1 MSRRSD
7 TISAAVDVDSYDI
20 AIIGGGINGAC
31 LFDLLCRR
39 GYRTILLDKGDF
51 AGGTSQASAMMI
63 WGGLLYLRNLDILS
77 VFNFSRSRDQ
87 MIRTMAD
94 WISPCRFR
102 FLPTQKGML
111 SKLPILSALYLYW
124 VIGCFNRKKPFVE
137 ARFPEQKHLLRRYNS
152 LLFEEGMLRCSD
164 CRFVLHW
171 LTRKR
176 SPQQSAL
183 NYCELKGGD
192 YHTKER
198 LWHLRARD
206 RISSKD
212 IEICSRVVIN
222 CGGVWTDRINR
233 SMNIQSPFKHVFSKG
248 VFIGFQRPEEQT
260 TPLVFAQKEQN
271 DVMLSIPWGPV
282 SLWGP
287 TEETVTDLEKGFQV
301 TPGDIKFLL
310 ERYQHHMDSVPDRD
324 DIISLRCGIRPL
336 AVKKDYHKD
345 QYPLDLSR
353 SFKVAVDTDTPW
365 ISVYGG
371 KITGCD
377 HAAGVVADKVEKL
390 VAPQFKQVEPVMEA
404 GNPEQSCPTTHFPGL
419 TAQSPTLKWCMEHE
433 HCHTLADYLRRRT
446 NIAQWVQ
453 REGLGKQN
461 EYKDHL
467 HSLCLTL
474 ADGDVGAADRELETY
489 TRQVAIRFDRILDH
503 IYRGGSS

>member
-7 TISAAVDVDSYDI
+7 TISAAVDGDNYDI

-39 GYRTILLDKGDF
+39 GYRTILIDKGDF

-102 FLPTQKGML
+102 FLPTQKGLL
-111 SKLPILSALYLYW
+111 SKLPILSAMYLYW
-124 VIGCFNRKKPFVE
+124 VLGCFNRQKPSVE
-137 ARFPEQKHLLRRYNS
+137 ARFPGQEHLIRCTDS

-176 SPQQSAL
+176 PPQQSAL

-192 YHTKER
+192 YNTKER
-198 LWHLRARD
+198 LWHLKARD

-287 TEETVTDLEKGFQV
+287 TEDTVTDIERGFKV
-301 TPGDIKFLL
+301 SADDIRFLL
-310 ERYQHHMDSVPDRD
+310 EQYQHHMNTIPDRD
-324 DIISLRCGIRPL
+324 DIVSLRCGIRPL

-345 QYPLDLSR
+345 EYPLDLSR

-371 KITGCD
+371 KITGCN
-377 HAAGVVADKVEKL
+377 HAADVVATKVATL
-390 VAPQFKQVEPVMEA
+390 AAPQLKQADPVMES
-404 GNPEQSCPTTHFPGL
+404 GKTEQSCPTTHFPGL
-419 TAQSPTLKWCMEHE
+419 TAQSPTLEWCMEHE

-453 REGLGKQN
+453 REGLGRQSEN
-461 EYKDHL
+461 RVHL
-467 HSLCLTL
+467 RSLCLTL
-474 ADGDVGAADRELETY
+474 ADGDAEAADRELDGY
-489 TRQVAIRFDRILDH
+489 SQQVTTRFDRILEH
-503 IYRGGSS
+503 V